1 MSTKLFTK
9 EDDEEISLQSFD
21 STRSG
26 ASVEYERNHHG
37 YTEPQCKPPN
47 HVLFPV
53 KESKR
58 TKRVVQKKKRRI
70 EPICLQQTFPDIR
83 REVGICFSCN
93 IMCQTKVFNEYYVCS
108 TCTQNAVGV
117 PLNHPKIKLIIQLRR
132 EQAMLRMR
140 LESYE
145 SEPCSRESV
154 DLRSRVNSMDRVIA
168 GLIYDRIDL
177 TKL

>member
-93 IMCQTKVFNEYYVCS
+93 IMVGFHTQKNIPGRLVWSTATFYVFICS
-108 TCTQNAVGV
+108 LAQ
-117 PLNHPKIKLIIQLRR
+117 H
-132 EQAMLRMR
+132 
-140 LESYE
+140 
-145 SEPCSRESV
+145 
-154 DLRSRVNSMDRVIA
+154 VNV
-168 GLIYDRIDL
+168 
-177 TKL
+177 